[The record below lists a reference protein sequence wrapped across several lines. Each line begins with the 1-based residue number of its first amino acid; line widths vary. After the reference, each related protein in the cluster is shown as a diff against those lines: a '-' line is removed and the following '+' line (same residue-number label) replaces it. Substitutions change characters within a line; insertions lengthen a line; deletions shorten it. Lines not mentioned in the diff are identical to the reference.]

1 MLIRPSCFSF
11 FSLPSEIIMS
21 KAKHVKV
28 VIRTRPTSSITQ
40 HIAIGADKK
49 NIHIHIPKNQ
59 DWGFINNQQE
69 NWDFTFDDILHNS
82 SQESVYDECAAPIV
96 KSLLDGYN
104 GTILAYGQ
112 TGAGKTFT
120 M

>member
-1 MLIRPSCFSF
+1 MNSF
-11 FSLPSEIIMS
+11 KS
-21 KAKHVKV
+21 KHVKV
-28 VIRTRPTSSITQ
+28 VIRTRPTAAFAQDILNFSQ
-40 HIAIGADKK
+40 DKK
-49 NIHIHIPKNQ
+49 VIHIHIPKNQ
-59 DWGFINNQQE
+59 DGGYINNQQE
-69 NWDFTFDDILHNS
+69 DWDFRFDHIMHNA
-82 SQESVYDECAAPIV
+82 SQEMVYEECGTPIV